1 MMIRSRQAGR
11 HVDRSYS
18 CPTLRPR
25 EAERA
30 QHAVRVGAAA
40 CMAGLARGG
49 GKREPIEDDREM
61 APVAGGVVG
70 RRLFS
75 RTKLGKGKHACAP
88 APHLLRA
95 PGTVPPRRRGAVVL
109 HRWETIDRASRTYA
123 VRSWICSSVHE
134 CDRCCAAVGRAPAPH
149 ASDGRDQGTS

>member
-1 MMIRSRQAGR
+1 MR

-109 HRWETIDRASRTYA
+109 HRWETISSATY
-123 VRSWICSSVHE
+123 VRSTLVDLQLCS
-134 CDRCCAAVGRAPAPH
+134 
-149 ASDGRDQGTS
+149 